1 MYDTSL
7 EGQMFL
13 RTCSHLL
20 SRIAEFVVDPNV
32 LPSSPC
38 KELLPAVESV
48 VG

>member
-7 EGQMFL
+7 VRQMFL

-20 SRIAEFVVDPNV
+20 SRSAEFVVDTNV

-38 KELLPAVESV
+38 KELLPAVESA